1 MSYYIDAI
9 FQLERILEH
18 NGNKGIVNLYQKEIE
33 KIFCGI
39 YIINYISNRIE
50 FRNLFNSDYFE
61 VSFSCLMES
70 FSLIL
75 NNYPRGAS
83 LVLRSSL
90 ENFIKFIIQA
100 ANNDFKINDRSYTAN
115 KTTLDEIIKTQYSE
129 ELRDQSI
136 SLNSKMEGIYSSLSG
151 LSHSLTPESKN
162 NTMDYFSDL
171 NIVNKEYIC
180 IVLEK
185 TSEVITQMF
194 SFCII
199 ICQPSLK
206 IWDSWDLQKIFRM
219 VFGKSKTQTFLKML
233 KA

>member
-1 MSYYIDAI
+1 
-9 FQLERILEH
+9 
-18 NGNKGIVNLYQKEIE
+18 
-33 KIFCGI
+33 
-39 YIINYISNRIE
+39 
-50 FRNLFNSDYFE
+50 
-61 VSFSCLMES
+61 
-70 FSLIL
+70 
-75 NNYPRGAS
+75 
-83 LVLRSSL
+83 
-90 ENFIKFIIQA
+90 
-100 ANNDFKINDRSYTAN
+100 
-115 KTTLDEIIKTQYSE
+115 
-129 ELRDQSI
+129 
-136 SLNSKMEGIYSSLSG
+136 MEGIYSSLSG

-162 NTMDYFSDL
+162 NTKDYFSDL